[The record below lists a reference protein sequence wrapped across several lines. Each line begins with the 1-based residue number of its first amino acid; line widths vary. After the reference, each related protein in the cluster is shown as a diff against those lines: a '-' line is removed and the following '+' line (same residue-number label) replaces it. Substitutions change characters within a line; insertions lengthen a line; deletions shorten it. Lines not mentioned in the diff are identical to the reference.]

1 LTVEIDELDMRSVE
15 AYLPDGSSLGTLMAT
30 GGWEKTKHS
39 RRTRKAINKLMRD
52 RMLIIAHSDDPI
64 VAFLRYQEKKAQS
77 LHQSDENVVQT
88 PSGRQNAGAA
98 SAYKKV
104 LHESGM
110 ELPPRTEQAATKQV
124 KPRTQ
129 PPTDPTRSYD
139 SVVPDTPLNLK
150 NLFK

>member
-1 LTVEIDELDMRSVE
+1 
-15 AYLPDGSSLGTLMAT
+15 
-30 GGWEKTKHS
+30 
-39 RRTRKAINKLMRD
+39 
-52 RMLIIAHSDDPI
+52 MLIIAHSDDPI

-98 SAYKKV
+98 SAYKKAF
-104 LHESGM
+104 HESGM